1 MDLSGFF
8 KKINVTQGADCTI
21 SEFCSLENVV
31 LGDSVIIGDG
41 VQLKNVA
48 VGNGSKIGVNVRLY
62 SPAVAQPVTIGQ
74 ECWLSYG
81 VFGEATG
88 GEIHIEDYAVIA
100 HRSLLLT
107 SSGPGKKNAIMDA
120 LYPEE
125 HGPIRIGA
133 YCWLGTQCTL
143 LPGAILSEGVV
154 LGAHAL
160 ARGGVYEAWTV
171 YAGIPAKFLKKFDA
185 QAVAAA
191 KRSLNI

>member
-74 ECWLSYG
+74 EC
-81 VFGEATG
+81 
-88 GEIHIEDYAVIA
+88 EIHIEDYAVIA